1 MRNYEILYIVKP
13 TLDEDAIKA
22 LIERLN
28 QILSDNGAE
37 VTDVDEKG
45 RRRLAYEINDFRE
58 GYYVVL
64 KLQATPDAINE
75 FDRRVKLSDDVIR
88 TLVVRD
94 DD

>member
-1 MRNYEILYIVKP
+1 MRNYEILYILKP
-13 TLDEDAIKA
+13 TLEEDAVKTT
-22 LIERLN
+22 IERLN

-37 VTDVDEKG
+37 VTEADEKG

-58 GYYVVL
+58 GYYVIL
-64 KLQATPDAINE
+64 KVQATPDAINE
-75 FDRRVKLSDDVIR
+75 FDRRIKLTDDVIR

>member
-1 MRNYEILYIVKP
+1 MRNYEILYILRP
-13 TLDEDAIKA
+13 TLDEDAVKST
-22 LIERLN
+22 IERLN

-45 RRRLAYEINDFRE
+45 RRRLAYEIQDFRE

-64 KLQATPDAINE
+64 KVQATPDAVNE
-75 FDRRVKLSDDVIR
+75 FDRRIKLTDEVIR